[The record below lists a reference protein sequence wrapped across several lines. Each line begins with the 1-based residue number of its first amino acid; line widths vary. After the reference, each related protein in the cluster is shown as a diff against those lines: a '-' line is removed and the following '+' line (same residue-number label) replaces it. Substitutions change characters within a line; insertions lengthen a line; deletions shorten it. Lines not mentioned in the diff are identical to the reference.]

1 MALGTSFLVV
11 LLLVVFPA
19 SISCQEL
26 SRVSQLWRQMY
37 SPQEVLKD
45 IETVL
50 MDDLGE
56 LLAHVDEKANVPT
69 NLTNCIEDLLILGGS
84 KQMVK
89 MIGRTKFNMSA
100 LALAIDAAGKPA
112 AGLLQGASVLRGNM
126 EECQLITVPMNH
138 SKEMFYAYLS
148 VSISN
153 MTTHA
158 PVFPAISEELC
169 LPSSCDPVAVYYLL
183 SHLNNTLHTRG
194 ICFDSKSSFYSL
206 SMKGQALT
214 TQAIVMITLC
224 SIICA
229 LVVVSTLA
237 DVLSPVISDWIE
249 ERRRLS
255 LSHFI
260 KDDSDGDLSDS
271 DPLLG
276 NLNSR
281 GSRSNKCVTL
291 LHELM
296 TVFSLY
302 KNIPMILSTR
312 QPPSAITSIN
322 GVRVISMFWV
332 IMCHVFFILSLD
344 LRNMAYLAGDVM
356 PRFIS
361 QVIINGF
368 LSVDSF
374 FFLSGVLVSYLTLR
388 EMKRRKG
395 KFPVVPYYL
404 HRFLRLTP
412 TYMFILFFYWFIS
425 MYLGQSTPN
434 VQVGLGPSSPTWKSC
449 EQYWW
454 TNLLYINNLYP
465 DKINDECMSWSWY
478 LANDMQFFVIS
489 PLIIIPLYVWFTGG
503 LIASSFLLLV
513 SFAVTAFVTGFFNL
527 PASQFLPLVY
537 GQITPPD
544 APAYSDVIYIKPYC
558 RIGPYIVGLVL
569 GAMFYYEYKPKL
581 SKLANWMIY
590 LSLWLASIAIGISA
604 VYGLYGGFQ
613 GRVLTGAENILYNM
627 LARSGWGVALAI
639 VLFAC
644 HHGYGGPINSFL
656 SMPFWIPL
664 SRLTYTAYLMHPIV
678 LFAIVS
684 SERDTFYYTDVTI
697 AVYIAGTTVLSYG
710 AAALVSTFVEFP
722 VANIEMAVFKALG
735 ISLRESSRRVN
746 TNKTEIYNR
755 SQSSPL
761 LGAVAVN
768 GDRKMQ

>member
-1 MALGTSFLVV
+1 
-11 LLLVVFPA
+11 
-19 SISCQEL
+19 
-26 SRVSQLWRQMY
+26 MY

-56 LLAHVDEKANVPT
+56 LLARVDEKAINVPK
-69 NLTNCIEDLLILGGS
+69 NLKNCIDDLLILGDS
-84 KQMVK
+84 KQIVK
-89 MIGRTKFNMSA
+89 MIGGVKFNLSA

-112 AGLLQGASVLRGNM
+112 AGLLQGASVMRGNM

-148 VSISN
+148 VSINS
-153 MTTHA
+153 MATHA

-194 ICFDSKSSFYSL
+194 IYFDPKTLFYSL

-214 TQAIVMITLC
+214 TQAIFMITLC
-224 SIICA
+224 SVICA
-229 LVVVSTLA
+229 LVLVSTLA
-237 DVLSPVISDWIE
+237 DALSPVVSDWMD
-249 ERRRLS
+249 ERRRQRLLRFS
-255 LSHFI
+255 
-260 KDDSDGDLSDS
+260 KDDSDGDFSDS

-276 NLNSR
+276 KDSR
-281 GSRSNKCVTL
+281 GSHSNKCVTL
-291 LHELM
+291 LHDLM
-296 TVFSLY
+296 TAFSLY
-302 KNIPMILSTR
+302 KNVPMIMSTR

-332 IMCHVFFILSLD
+332 IMCHNFVFFFATLGV
-344 LRNMAYLAGDVM
+344 RNFAYLAEDVM
-356 PRFIS
+356 PRFSS

-368 LSVDSF
+368 VSVDSF

-395 KFPVVPYYL
+395 KFPLVPYYL
-404 HRFLRLTP
+404 HRILRLTP
-412 TYMFILFFYWFIS
+412 TYMFLLLFSWFLT
-425 MYLGQSTPN
+425 MYLSQGTPS
-434 VQVGLGPSSPTWKSC
+434 VQVGFGPNGVAWKNC

-465 DKINDECMSWSWY
+465 DKLNDECMNWSWY

-489 PLIIIPLYVWFTGG
+489 PLIIVPLYVWFAGG

-513 SFAVTAFVTGFFNL
+513 SFAVTAFVTGFFDL

-558 RIGPYIVGLVL
+558 RIGPYIIGLVL
-569 GAMFYYEYKPKL
+569 GAVFYYEYKPRL

-590 LSLWLASIAIGISA
+590 LSLWLAGIAIGMSA

-613 GRVLTGAENILYNM
+613 GRVLTGAENIFFNM
-627 LARSGWGVALAI
+627 LTRTGWGVALAI

-664 SRLTYTAYLMHPIV
+664 SRLTYTAYLVHPIV
-678 LFAIVS
+678 LFAVLL

-722 VANIEMAVFKALG
+722 VANLEMAVFKALG
-735 ISLRESSRRVN
+735 VGLRESSRRVDV
-746 TNKTEIYNR
+746 NKTALSSR
-755 SQSSPL
+755 SSPL
-761 LGAVAVN
+761 HASA
-768 GDRKMQ
+768 DRKINE